1 MELGF
6 AVDVLAGGGVD
17 GLPKML
23 VVNAGIGGLVSR
35 AGAGDGGFPAPANGM
50 EKIPLGFGGPA
61 IVAKSGGVFGRL
73 VAS

>member
-23 VVNAGIGGLVSR
+23 VVNAGMGGLVSR
-35 AGAGDGGFPAPANGM
+35 AQVM
-50 EKIPLGFGGPA
+50 E
-61 IVAKSGGVFGRL
+61 VFLHQPTVWKGYHSVVEVLRSSL
-73 VAS
+73 DD